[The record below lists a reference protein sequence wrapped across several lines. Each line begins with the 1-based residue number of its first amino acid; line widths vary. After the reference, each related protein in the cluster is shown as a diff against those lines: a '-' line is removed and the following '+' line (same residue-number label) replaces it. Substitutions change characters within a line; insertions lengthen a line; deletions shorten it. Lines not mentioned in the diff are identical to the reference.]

1 MEKAMAIR
9 NDHDDYGWVVPQSRE
24 GRRHKAKRL
33 HDYDEPVPVFKDTV
47 LELAMTLGGI
57 VGVFLLLIAL
67 VKVFA

>member
-1 MEKAMAIR
+1 MAIR
-9 NDHDDYGWVVPQSRE
+9 NDHDDYGWAVPQSRQR
-24 GRRHKAKRL
+24 GRDKAKRL

-47 LELAMTLGGI
+47 LELTMTLAGI

>member
-9 NDHDDYGWVVPQSRE
+9 NDHDDYGWAVPQNRQG
-24 GRRHKAKRL
+24 GRDKAKRL